1 MYVFEAEEQDE
12 KAPIQRPSFMPGEL
26 KLHLKSVIF
35 NGSNVESISVKFVIQ
50 DGEEHAEWN
59 SSTQEIINNKAE
71 WTNECVIIHLDNP
84 SGEIVVEIT
93 NETGR

>member
-1 MYVFEAEEQDE
+1 MAQLLYVFEAEEQDE
-12 KAPIQRPSFMPGEL
+12 QAPIQRPSLMPGEL

-59 SSTQEIINNKAE
+59 SSN
-71 WTNECVIIHLDNP
+71 
-84 SGEIVVEIT
+84 
-93 NETGR
+93 